1 MDVMHIFKCEWC
13 PGEPFLYWFG
23 PKPRICIFDYELAR
37 LILSNKSGHFLKIDT
52 QPTVLALLGKGL
64 VFVEGIDWVRHRRV
78 INPAFAMDKIKVILF
93 ADLTVLS
100 CAPWL
105 HMECTK

>member
-1 MDVMHIFKCEWC
+1 MHTCKCEWC
-13 PGEPFLYWFG
+13 PGKSFLYWFG

-37 LILSNKSGHFLKIDT
+37 QILSNKSGHFMKNDT

-78 INPAFAMDKIKVILF
+78 INPAFAMDKIKVILC
-93 ADLTVLS
+93 ANLIVCS
-100 CAPWL
+100 CVPWP
-105 HMECTK
+105 